1 MSSRHPLLAAFAAL
15 AFILGACKGRPVVP
29 EVTVQELK
37 AKMDR
42 KEKFVLLDVREP
54 REYARAKIE
63 GSTLIPL
70 GFLSTRYAELDKGA
84 KLIVHC
90 KVGGRS
96 ATAVQFLREKGY
108 DAVSLAGGIDAWSKS
123 IDPSVPR
130 Y

>member
-1 MSSRHPLLAAFAAL
+1 MTVRRALLAALAAL
-15 AFILGACKGRPVVP
+15 AFAAGACKPRPVVP
-29 EVTVQELK
+29 GITVQELK
-37 AKMDR
+37 GRMER

-54 REYARAKIE
+54 REYAKAKIE

-70 GFLSTRYAELDKGA
+70 GFLASRLGELDRSA
-84 KLIVHC
+84 KYVVHC

-96 ATAVQFLREKGY
+96 ASAVHLLREKGY
-108 DAVSLAGGIDAWSKS
+108 DAVNLEGGIDEWSKS

>member
-1 MSSRHPLLAAFAAL
+1 MKALRLAAL
-15 AFILGACKGRPVVP
+15 ALMMSACGGKAVP
-29 EVTVQELK
+29 EISVQELK

-54 REYARAKIE
+54 KEYAIAKIA

-70 GFLSTRYAELDKGA
+70 GSLPERLGELDKSA

-90 KVGGRS
+90 KAGGRS
-96 ATAVQFLREKGY
+96 AKAVSLLRDKGY
-108 DAVSLAGGIDAWSKS
+108 DAVNVAGGIDAWSQS
-123 IDPSVPR
+123 IDPSVPK

>member
-1 MSSRHPLLAAFAAL
+1 MNTRRPLLAAFAAL
-15 AFILGACKGRPVVP
+15 ALVLGACKGRPVVP
-29 EVTVQELK
+29 EISVQELK

-54 REYARAKIE
+54 REYAKAKIA

-70 GFLSTRYAELDKGA
+70 GFLESRLGELDKGG
-84 KLIVHC
+84 KLVVHC

-96 ATAVQFLREKGY
+96 ATAVEFLREKGF
-108 DAVSLAGGIDAWSKS
+108 DAVSLAGGIDAWSAA
-123 IDPSVPR
+123 IDSTVPR

>member
-1 MSSRHPLLAAFAAL
+1 MSIRRLIIAALAAL
-15 AFILGACKGRPVVP
+15 AFVPGACKPRPVVP
-29 EVTVQELK
+29 EISVQELK
-37 AKMDR
+37 ARMDR

-54 REYARAKIE
+54 REYAKAKIE

-70 GFLSTRYAELDKGA
+70 GFLPSRLDELDKSA
-84 KLIVHC
+84 KLVVHC

-96 ATAVQFLREKGY
+96 ASAVAMLREKGY
-108 DAVSLAGGIDAWSKS
+108 DAVSLAGGIDAWSAE

>member
-1 MSSRHPLLAAFAAL
+1 MSLRRPLLAALAAL
-15 AFILGACKGRPVVP
+15 ALVPGACKPRPAVP
-29 EVTVQELK
+29 EITVSELK

-54 REYARAKIE
+54 REYAKAKIE

-70 GFLSTRYAELDKGA
+70 GFLESRLGELDKGA
-84 KLIVHC
+84 KLVVHC

-96 ATAVQFLREKGY
+96 ASAVKLLREKGY
-108 DAVSLAGGIDAWSKS
+108 DAVSLAGGIDEWSKA

>member
-1 MSSRHPLLAAFAAL
+1 MSLRRPLLAAIAAL
-15 AFILGACKGRPVVP
+15 SFATGACKPRPVVP
-29 EVTVQELK
+29 GITVSELK

-54 REYARAKIE
+54 REYAKARIE

-70 GFLSTRYAELDKGA
+70 GFLASRLGELDKGD
-84 KLIVHC
+84 KLVVHC

-96 ATAVQFLREKGY
+96 ATAVSFLREKGY
-108 DAVSLAGGIDAWSKS
+108 DAVNLAGGIDAWSAE

>member
-1 MSSRHPLLAAFAAL
+1 MSLRRSLLAALAAL
-15 AFILGACKGRPVVP
+15 AFFPGACKPRPVVP
-29 EVTVQELK
+29 EISVSELK
-37 AKMDR
+37 ARMDR

-54 REYARAKIE
+54 REWTKAKIE

-70 GFLSTRYAELDKGA
+70 GFLGSRLGELDKGA
-84 KLIVHC
+84 KLVVYC

-96 ATAVQFLREKGY
+96 ASAVHLLREKGY
-108 DAVSLAGGIDAWSKS
+108 DAVSLAGGIDAWSAE

>member
-1 MSSRHPLLAAFAAL
+1 MSLRRPLLAALAAL
-15 AFILGACKGRPVVP
+15 AFAAGACKPRPVVP
-29 EVTVQELK
+29 GITVSELK

-54 REYARAKIE
+54 REYAKAKIE

-70 GFLSTRYAELDKGA
+70 GFLASRLGELDKSA
-84 KLIVHC
+84 KLVVHC

-96 ATAVQFLREKGY
+96 ASAVHLLREKGY
-108 DAVSLAGGIDAWSKS
+108 DAVNLEGGIDAWSKS

>member
-1 MSSRHPLLAAFAAL
+1 MIIRRSLLAALTAL
-15 AFILGACKGRPVVP
+15 TFVSGACKPRPAVP
-29 EVTVQELK
+29 EITVSELK
-37 AKMDR
+37 ARMNR

-54 REYARAKIE
+54 REYAKARIE

-70 GFLSTRYAELDKGA
+70 GFLESRLGELDKGA
-84 KLIVHC
+84 KLVVHC

-96 ATAVQFLREKGY
+96 ASAVKLLREKGY
-108 DAVSLAGGIDAWSKS
+108 DAVSLAGGIDAWSAE

>member
-1 MSSRHPLLAAFAAL
+1 MAPSRPLLAALAAL
-15 AFILGACKGRPVVP
+15 ALLPGACKPRPAVP
-29 EVTVQELK
+29 EITVQELK
-37 AKMDR
+37 ARMDR

-54 REYARAKIE
+54 REYAKARIE

-70 GFLSTRYAELDKGA
+70 GFLESRLGELDKDA
-84 KLIVHC
+84 KLVVHC

-96 ATAVQFLREKGY
+96 AKAVELLRSKGY
-108 DAVSLAGGIDAWSKS
+108 DAVSLAGGIDAWSAE

>member
-1 MSSRHPLLAAFAAL
+1 MSIRGPLLAALAAL
-15 AFILGACKGRPVVP
+15 AFVSGACKPRPVVP
-29 EVTVQELK
+29 EITVSELK
-37 AKMDR
+37 ARMDR

-54 REYARAKIE
+54 REYAKAKIE

-70 GFLSTRYAELDKGA
+70 GFLESRLGELDKGA
-84 KLIVHC
+84 KLVVHC

-96 ATAVQFLREKGY
+96 ASAVQFLREKGY
-108 DAVSLAGGIDAWSKS
+108 DAVSLAGGIDEWSKS